1 MDLSPHD
8 RGVRPSQRSC
18 RPASG
23 ADRRRH
29 RRMYEP
35 RSDHATGDVTFLE
48 MTSPEQLQPASEP
61 SSSLDLE
68 EIDPSAAPVVRAT
81 YVRIG
86 TPLSW
91 SGRMAWSEEDWRGEL
106 SRPEVR
112 AWIAR

>member
-1 MDLSPHD
+1 MIEEYARHNGHADLLRERID
-8 RGVRPSQRSC
+8 GVT
-18 RPASG
+18 G
-23 ADRRRH
+23 
-29 RRMYEP
+29 RMYEP

-48 MTSPEQLQPASEP
+48 MKSPEQLQPASEP
-61 SSSLDLE
+61 SLSLDLE

-106 SRPEVR
+106 S
-112 AWIAR
+112 